1 MNQQQ
6 IDNEKLIATMQAGIA
21 ELKNKPPPSIPLQY
35 VLDAV
40 QPPMKKMLEDE
51 ISSLI
56 DGFTQEMQGI
66 VHDRNK
72 DYKNL
77 WEKLGV
83 TQKMVTAIAHQV
95 EREQAGLAGPIK
107 AAVPPTL

>member
-1 MNQQQ
+1 VDLQ
-6 IDNEKLIATMQAGIA
+6 
-21 ELKNKPPPSIPLQY
+21 NKPPPSIPLQY

-56 DGFTQEMQGI
+56 EGFRQEMEAI
-66 VHDRNK
+66 VHSRNK

-95 EREQAGLAGPIK
+95 DREQAGLTGPIK
-107 AAVPPTL
+107 AGVPSTL